1 MLFSDIV
8 HELDNMENAP
18 NTPPT
23 STTKTPEEVDVAR
36 DAVIYVLG
44 SLVVTLLTALFTCIC
59 K

>member
-18 NTPPT
+18 NTTPT